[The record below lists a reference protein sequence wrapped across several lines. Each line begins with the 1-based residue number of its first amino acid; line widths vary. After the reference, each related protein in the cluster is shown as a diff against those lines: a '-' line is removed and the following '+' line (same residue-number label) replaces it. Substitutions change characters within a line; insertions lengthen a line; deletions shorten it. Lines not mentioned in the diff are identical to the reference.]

1 MSYDLM
7 VFETGAA
14 PKEHK
19 GFIEWYFRQT
29 KWSEGHSY
37 NDPGV
42 ASARLQAW
50 FSDMIL
56 AFPPLNG
63 PLAKEELPDDEGTA
77 SDYSIGR
84 QFIYIGF
91 AWSKA
96 EAAYQ
101 AVVSL
106 AAKHQLGFFDVSS
119 SEEEVWLPGKSSL
132 TLAHKKNPPTLLGR
146 IKRLLSIGIK

>member
-63 PLAKEELPDDEGTA
+63 PLAKEELPDDEEPLRLQHRKA
-77 SDYSIGR
+77 VHLYRFRLVEGR
-84 QFIYIGF
+84 GCLSGSGESGRETPARFLRCEFVGRG
-91 AWSKA
+91 
-96 EAAYQ
+96 
-101 AVVSL
+101 SL
-106 AAKHQLGFFDVSS
+106 AARKV
-119 SEEEVWLPGKSSL
+119 EPYPR
-132 TLAHKKNPPTLLGR
+132 T
-146 IKRLLSIGIK
+146 

>member
-14 PKEHK
+14 PKEHRW
-19 GFIEWYFRQT
+19 FIEWYFRQT
-29 KWSEGHSY
+29 KWIEGHSY

-42 ASARLQAW
+42 TSARLQAW

-56 AFPPLNG
+56 LFPPFNG
-63 PLAKEELPDDEGTA
+63 PFAKEELPEDEGTA

-84 QFIYIGF
+84 QFIYVGF

-101 AVVSL
+101 AVVGL

-119 SEEEVWLPGKSSL
+119 PEEEVWLPEKASIA
-132 TLAHKKNPPTLLGR
+132 LAHKKNPPTLLGR
-146 IKRLLSIGIK
+146 IKLLLRINNK

>member
-146 IKRLLSIGIK
+146 IKRLLRIGIK